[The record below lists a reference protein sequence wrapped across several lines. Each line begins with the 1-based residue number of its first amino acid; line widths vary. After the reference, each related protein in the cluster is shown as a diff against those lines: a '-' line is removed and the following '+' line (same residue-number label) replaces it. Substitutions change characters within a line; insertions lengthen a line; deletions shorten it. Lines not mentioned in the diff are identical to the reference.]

1 VDKKALKVLELSSSG
16 RHAESVTRRLS
27 QEVLSA
33 LEAHNETLE
42 VSRRDLSA
50 GLPFVDSDWIE
61 ANFTPDDDRTQA
73 HRDTLAGSDA
83 LVEELKNADVLVIG
97 APIYNF
103 SIPASLKAWIDMIAR
118 ARLTFRYTE
127 TGPVGL
133 LTGKKAYVVVATG
146 GVPVGSAMDFA
157 TPYLRHALSFVGI
170 TDIEIIAADKINSN
184 ADDALNRARAQI
196 AQLFE
201 LSAFAA

>member
-133 LTGKKAYVVVATG
+133 LTGKS
-146 GVPVGSAMDFA
+146 SAMDFA